1 MYQEGNKIIIL
12 KNNSS
17 TMPDTVLSVSPTL
30 THFIITVILKGRCL
44 YYLHF
49 ADEEMKIQKGKVIC
63 PRSNRL

>member
-1 MYQEGNKIIIL
+1 
-12 KNNSS
+12 
-17 TMPDTVLSVSPTL
+17 MPDTVLSVSPTL